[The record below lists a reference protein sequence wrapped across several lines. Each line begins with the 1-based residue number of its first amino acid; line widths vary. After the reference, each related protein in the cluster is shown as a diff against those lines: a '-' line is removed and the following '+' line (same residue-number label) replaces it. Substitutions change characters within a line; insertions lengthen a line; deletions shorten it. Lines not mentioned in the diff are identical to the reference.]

1 MRPPCEIVVQ
11 RVLPAIRSELA
22 RIMLE
27 DGMPQ
32 QQVAN
37 RLGLSKAAV
46 SQYVSSKRG
55 KDVCFPSDIE
65 EKIKDLAESL
75 AGSLAG
81 NDAVSS
87 LCAVC
92 KGIQS
97 SGWLCREHLQ
107 KSDSCTYCL
116 KK

>member
-11 RVLPAIRSELA
+11 KVLPAIRSELA
-22 RIMLE
+22 RIMIEEGL
-27 DGMPQ
+27 PQ

-37 RLGLSKAAV
+37 RLGLSKAAI

-55 KDVCFPSDIE
+55 KEVSFPSDIE
-65 EKIKDLAESL
+65 GNINELAL
-75 AGSLAG
+75 NLIGNLTP
-81 NDAVSS
+81 NDAVSN

-92 KGIQS
+92 KGIQM
-97 SGWLCREHLQ
+97 SGWLCKEHQQ
-107 KSDSCTYCL
+107 KNNSCTYCL